1 MVVSINGLHV
11 EEDETDMFGVG
22 AFMEKNSW
30 ALIARELFLF
40 WRLAISPPM
49 CVDPF
54 TWWKIHE
61 GQFPNVG
68 ILAKQVLGIPRFQIE
83 TERVFGL
90 VGVLTTS
97 KHCHL

>member
-1 MVVSINGLHV
+1 VVVSINGLHV

-40 WRLAISPPM
+40 WRLAITPPM

-61 GQFPNVG
+61 GQFRMLASLPNKFLG
-68 ILAKQVLGIPRFQIE
+68 FQGFKLRLKECLA
-83 TERVFGL
+83 
-90 VGVLTTS
+90 
-97 KHCHL
+97 